1 MRKWTTVFPTFV
13 VRFQSMEDG
22 NMIERTFI
30 AIKPDAVQRALI
42 GKIIARI
49 EEKGYKIVALKMI
62 QVSQEQAAAHY
73 AEHFGKSFYPN
84 LVKFITSAPIVAM
97 VVEGEDAISGMRQL
111 MGKTNPVN
119 AEVGT
124 IRGDFSPLMSFNVI
138 HGSDG
143 PESAAREISIY
154 FNEDEICDKWQTA
167 FEILREKMN

>member
-97 VVEGEDAISGMRQL
+97 VIEGEDAISGMRQL
-111 MGKTNPVN
+111 MGKTNPAN

-143 PESAAREISIY
+143 PESAAREIAIY